1 MAAHYTVFATR
12 FDQAL
17 LERHRHKAQALHV
30 VAIDQ
35 GRLPGFH
42 RQLQADPS
50 VTLDLVNATI
60 RQLMPELS
68 LRLDHVVLK
77 GIAEAGADWIRNM
90 ARLCQPGAT
99 LECDTLTEAQYKG
112 LADVGFAFDAA
123 RRRARYMSR
132 KPAAPEPAPPQ
143 RRAIVIGAGLAGSA
157 ASQRLCARGW
167 QVTLVER
174 HPLAAMEAS
183 GNLAG
188 VFMPLLSRD
197 DNLSTRAT
205 RAAYLFALHYWDTL
219 GNAFLGERCGVLQL
233 ARDAAHART
242 QRAIAGQ
249 WNYPREFAEWLE
261 RAPASALLGRDAP
274 DGAWLFRQGGW
285 ARPSSVC
292 QAMLEA
298 CGDRL
303 ERIFNTGTV
312 GLRRDGDQWQVFNQ
326 HGALARAATVVVANG
341 IGALDLEQT
350 AQLPLQRV
358 RGQVT
363 HLAAAAAPRLP
374 CVLCREAYMTPAVE
388 GIVSTGAT
396 YDDAVAD
403 PALLPTCQHENLR
416 KARQLVGEPLLGSD
430 APLAGRV
437 GFRCVPPDRLPL
449 AGPLPDYAAGM
460 AASPERLRDV
470 PRLPGLHGL
479 LGYASRGLIW
489 APLAAELL
497 AAQLQGEPLPVE
509 NKIAAALDPA
519 RFLLAG
525 RWRNTS

>member
-1 MAAHYTVFATR
+1 MAGPTTVLATR
-12 FDQAL
+12 FSEAL
-17 LERHRHKAQALHV
+17 LAAPHV
-30 VAIDQ
+30 VALDHS
-35 GRLPGFH
+35 RLPGFH
-42 RQLQADPS
+42 RQLRGDART
-50 VTLDLVNATI
+50 TLDLVNMPLP
-60 RQLMPELS
+60 QLMQELS
-68 LRLDHVVLK
+68 VRLDHVVLE
-77 GIAEAGADWIRNM
+77 GIDSAGADWIRNM

-99 LECDTLTEAQYKG
+99 LACDALTELQYKA

-123 RRRARYMSR
+123 RRTARYMSR
-132 KPAAPEPAPPQ
+132 KPAAPTPAAPQ
-143 RRAIVIGAGLAGSA
+143 RQAIVIGAGLAGSA

-167 QVTLVER
+167 EVTLVER

-205 RAAYLFALHYWDTL
+205 RAAYLFSLHCWDALGLD
-219 GNAFLGERCGVLQL
+219 FLGDRCGVLQL
-233 ARDAAHART
+233 ARDAASART
-242 QRAIAGQ
+242 QRAIAQ
-249 WNYPREFAEWLE
+249 HWNYPREFAEWLE
-261 RAPASALLGRDAP
+261 REAASALLGRDAP

-285 ARPSSVC
+285 ARPSSIC
-292 QAMLEA
+292 EAMLEA
-298 CGDRL
+298 CGNRL
-303 ERIFNTGTV
+303 QRRFNTGTV
-312 GLRRDGDQWQVFNQ
+312 RLHRDGDAWVVLNDD
-326 HGALARAATVVVANG
+326 GEVARAPHVVVANG

-363 HLAAAAAPRLP
+363 HLAASAAPQLP
-374 CVLCREAYMTPAVE
+374 MVLCREAYMTPAVE

-403 PALLPTCQHENLR
+403 PQLLPTCQHENLR
-416 KARQLVGEPLLGSD
+416 KARMLVGEPLLGSD

-449 AGPLPDYAAGM
+449 AGALPDYAAGL
-460 AASPERLRDV
+460 AAKPERLRDV
-470 PRLPGLHGL
+470 ARLPGLHGL
-479 LGYASRGLIW
+479 LGYASRGLVW

-497 AAQLQGEPLPVE
+497 ASQLEGEPLPVE